1 VSTLYLFNTL
11 KLCFLLFW
19 WYYFSMI
26 NSDKNKRMMVVIS
39 KEEYLQLEKVAKEN
53 TRSVSKQA
61 LHFIRKG
68 LSEQK

>member
-1 VSTLYLFNTL
+1 
-11 KLCFLLFW
+11 
-19 WYYFSMI
+19 MI
-26 NSDKNKRMMVVIS
+26 NSDKNKRMMIVIS

-61 LHFIRKG
+61 LHFIRRG